1 MSSSFAALSST
12 DLPVEAGTTPS
23 LDCRNRD
30 LAPDLSS
37 EHREAW
43 RIGVKRVV
51 AWLGSLALLV
61 ATPFSASASTVS
73 GGIAG
78 LGTGESSSPTS
89 GFGHLDTSQCVVG
102 AIPVSASE
110 TTYYRCTLEYDITN
124 VPANA
129 VVTSATLNLYTD
141 PSSPCAST
149 PCGMILS
156 GYVGDAATSLA
167 DLTAGSPIGEETMG
181 TGAYSHFDVKT
192 FVKSVLAGPDVPI
205 AGFNLAGDLQNPA
218 GAWTVVGHPAGA
230 NPPTLVINYSI
241 PVQLKVVVQGSGSI
255 AAEGSSI
262 NCPGT
267 CVGTFLPGATVTL
280 HALPSAGFALGHWE
294 STLCAHQGDVCSFPM
309 PNVAT
314 AVTAVFVSTAPP
326 SAGPSPSA
334 KPAPTPRPSHGPTA
348 PPASD
353 AAPTSGP
360 SAADTQTA
368 TSEPAAPSSGSV
380 QTPLPAGPAS
390 STGDGGSPVLLI
402 VIVAVLAIGAGVG
415 AWFFSRRRA
424 SGAGS

>member
-1 MSSSFAALSST
+1 
-12 DLPVEAGTTPS
+12 
-23 LDCRNRD
+23 
-30 LAPDLSS
+30 
-37 EHREAW
+37 
-43 RIGVKRVV
+43 VKRIVG
-51 AWLGSLALLV
+51 WLASISVLLAS
-61 ATPFSASASTVS
+61 PFAVSASTIN

-102 AIPVSASE
+102 AIPVSATE
-110 TTYYRCTLEYDITN
+110 TTYYRCTLEYDITA

-167 DLTAGSPIGEETMG
+167 DLTAGSPIGEEAMG
-181 TGAYSHFDVKT
+181 TGAYSAFDVKA
-192 FVKSVLAGPDVPI
+192 FVKSVLAGSDVPI

-230 NPPTLVINYSI
+230 HPPTLVINYSI
-241 PVQLKVVVQGSGSI
+241 PVQLRVVVQGSGAV

-280 HALPSAGFALGHWE
+280 HAQPSTGFALGHWVG
-294 STLCAHQGDVCSFPM
+294 TLCAHQGDTCTFPM
-309 PNVAT
+309 PNSAT
-314 AVTAVFVSTAPP
+314 TVTAVFVSTAPP
-326 SAGPSPSA
+326 SSGPSPSV

-348 PPASD
+348 PPASV
-353 AAPTSGP
+353 AASTSGP
-360 SAADTQTA
+360 SAAETQTA
-368 TSEPAAPSSGSV
+368 TSEPVAPSGESV

-402 VIVAVLAIGAGVG
+402 VIVAVLALSAGVG
-415 AWFFSRRRA
+415 AWFFSRPRP